1 MAGSTLAAALAAGA
15 AAGAAAA
22 GGYLLAAARREAAG
36 IRRRALWLAAP
47 ACPPDPGPLSLLA
60 DRFDAGALGRRLR
73 RELVRA
79 NLDLRPAWFALGVV
93 LLLAGAWLFASRW
106 LGLRSPLDFT
116 LAALVAWLV
125 PRTGLR
131 VRRQRLAEQLGAQ
144 VSEVAGRLAAGL
156 RAGLTVPQALER
168 AAAETPAP
176 AGPLLRRVDGELKL
190 GRPLADAL
198 ETLVERVGSDEVRML
213 ATAMLLQRELGG
225 DLAGALATL
234 ARALAER
241 QVAAREVAALT
252 AEVRSVAGLLPLM
265 PLLAGLFLNLIQ
277 PGFLNV
283 LATPAGLVLLAAF
296 LAVQGTAWRILRAL
310 AEMQV

>member
-1 MAGSTLAAALAAGA
+1 MAGAMLAAALAAGA

-36 IRRRALWLAAP
+36 IRQRAVWPAAP
-47 ACPPDPGPLSLLA
+47 ACPPQGPLSLLA
-60 DRFDAGALGRRLR
+60 DRFDAGAPGRWLR

-79 NLDLRPAWFALGVV
+79 NLDLRPAWFALGV
-93 LLLAGAWLFASRW
+93 LSLMAGAWLLMSRW
-106 LGLRSPLDFT
+106 LGLRFPLDFT

-131 VRRQRLAEQLGAQ
+131 ARRQRLAEQLGAQ

-168 AAAETPAP
+168 VAGEMPAP

-190 GRPLADAL
+190 GRPLAEVL
-198 ETLVERVGSDEVRML
+198 ETLVERAGSDEVRML
-213 ATAMLLQRELGG
+213 ATAVLLQRELGG
-225 DLAGALATL
+225 DLAGALETL

-283 LATPAGLVLLAAF
+283 LATPAGLVVLAVF
-296 LAVQGTAWRILRAL
+296 LAFQGAAWLVLRTL
-310 AEMQV
+310 AGMRV